1 MEFRRRVVITGAGL
15 ITPLGTTTASAW
27 RRLVRGD
34 CGVVDLSESHPELAP
49 LPSTIGARVDPAEFD
64 AAAVALRSQSPR
76 AVAPFIAF
84 ALAAAEEALRYA
96 GLDPMARGDLAA
108 QERTGVA
115 IGSGIGS
122 IGDICDAAHVLA
134 GERGH
139 RRLSPN
145 FVPRILANSAAG
157 HVSIVHGFYGPNHSV
172 STACATGAHAI
183 GDAYR
188 MVERGDA
195 DVMVAGGTEASI
207 NALSYAGFSRLR
219 ALCADRNDDPALASR
234 PFDAARSGFVMGEGA
249 GVVVVEALEHA
260 LARGVAPEQI
270 YGELRGYGM
279 SGDAHHVTAPEGGG
293 RGAKLCMRAALRGSG
308 LRPAG
313 EFSLFTVTLYA
324 NHAHNLTRSP

>member
-84 ALAAAEEALRYA
+84 ALAAAEEALRDA
-96 GLDPMARGDLAA
+96 GWDPMARGDRAA

-195 DVMVAGGTEASI
+195 DVMVAGGRRRRST
-207 NALSYAGFSRLR
+207 RCR
-219 ALCADRNDDPALASR
+219 TRASR
-234 PFDAARSGFVMGEGA
+234 ASARCAQIVTTIPPSRRA
-249 GVVVVEALEHA
+249 PLTR
-260 LARGVAPEQI
+260 RGPASSWAKVQASSS
-270 YGELRGYGM
+270 LRLWSM
-279 SGDAHHVTAPEGGG
+279 PW
-293 RGAKLCMRAALRGSG
+293 RGASHRSRFTASSAGTACRG
-308 LRPAG
+308 
-313 EFSLFTVTLYA
+313 
-324 NHAHNLTRSP
+324 TRTT